1 MFNYFYY
8 FIILVQKFSSLTL
21 FGINFFNSLIQTQY
35 FENIKLINYLRISA
49 GQLPIGRPQTV
60 IFPDHVMSFDQ

>member
-35 FENIKLINYLRISA
+35 YENITGADPGFPVGGGAN
-49 GQLPIGRPQTV
+49 P
-60 IFPDHVMSFDQ
+60 PDHVMYFDQ